1 MQGTQVVYLGRS
13 IAKEGFRAFV
23 YGAKDSKKL
32 VNSWDEFEAH
42 MATGIWFASKDD
54 VIEPK
59 PVIEEEKIETPKKRS
74 K

>member
-23 YGAKDSKKL
+23 YGAEGQKKL
-32 VNSWDEFEAH
+32 MNSWNEFEAA
-42 MATGIWFASKDD
+42 MASGLWFATKEDA
-54 VIEPK
+54 IEPK
-59 PVIEEEKIETPKKRS
+59 PVEEQKIEAPKKRS